1 MLVCEKIVI
10 LNKVVDKKNIKLKNI
25 GRKQ

>member
-1 MLVCEKIVI
+1 LRN
-10 LNKVVDKKNIKLKNI
+10 LNKVVDKKNIKLQNI